1 MGDFS
6 KDEGVLVLLVVDVAH
21 PHHELGADLAPA
33 VRRPFHPPHPDG
45 ALVVFEGTLLRQ
57 EEPVLLAA
65 GAGEEGTSA
74 SGTVVSL
81 KVSHHHVV
89 VRLAPEE
96 LRP

>member
-6 KDEGVLVLLVVDVAH
+6 EDQGVLVLFVVDVAH

-33 VRRPFHPPHPDG
+33 VRGPLHPPHPDG
-45 ALVVFEGTLLRQ
+45 PLVVFEGALLRQ
-57 EEPVLLAA
+57 EEPVV
-65 GAGEEGTSA
+65 GAGGEGTPA

-96 LRP
+96 LGP